1 MTKIMFFY
9 DGNHILQPCINLP
22 SENYFKKIIFM
33 SESEV
38 LQKVGSKI
46 RFIRSTKNMT
56 QKKLAHQ
63 CNFEKANMSR
73 IESGQTNATILTL
86 YKIATALEVQVGD
99 LFND

>member
-1 MTKIMFFY
+1 MTVIIY
-9 DGNHILQPCINLP
+9 YNHVSIYLQKTI
-22 SENYFKKIIFM
+22 SKNYFM

-56 QKKLAHQ
+56 QKKLAHE

-86 YKIATALEVQVGD
+86 YKISTALEVQVGD